1 MRESNGLAECAAG
14 RGGAMSPALS
24 PLQAERFAAAS
35 NSPKHP
41 EWDELGAFHVPLS
54 GVHRGYSRLELHCV
68 ALRELDTLSL
78 IWLFV
83 ESTPRL
89 KFLSRKATWRQFKR
103 WQTRH
108 HGDRARRRPTA
119 M

>member
-41 EWDELGAFHVPLS
+41 KWDELGAFRVPLS
-54 GVHRGYSRLELHCV
+54 GVH
-68 ALRELDTLSL
+68 
-78 IWLFV
+78 
-83 ESTPRL
+83 
-89 KFLSRKATWRQFKR
+89 
-103 WQTRH
+103 
-108 HGDRARRRPTA
+108 
-119 M
+119 